1 MYSLLILIFMDCT
14 PYGIG
19 DAFLSCDKASP
30 RFVTIETYQTKE
42 ECLKAK
48 QTTVVDGWR
57 TTNYCVMKD

>member
-1 MYSLLILIFMDCT
+1 MDCT